1 MCSAPMRL
9 APPLMY
15 VSSIKEAIVYRQ
27 ALLAAEGEYTARTAM
42 AEWARHCRNWTLQ
55 NL

>member
-1 MCSAPMRL
+1 LFVATYGDEIS
-9 APPLMY
+9 

-27 ALLAAEGEYTARTAM
+27 ELVAAEGEYTARTAM
-42 AEWARHCRNWTLQ
+42 AQWARHCRNSTLQ